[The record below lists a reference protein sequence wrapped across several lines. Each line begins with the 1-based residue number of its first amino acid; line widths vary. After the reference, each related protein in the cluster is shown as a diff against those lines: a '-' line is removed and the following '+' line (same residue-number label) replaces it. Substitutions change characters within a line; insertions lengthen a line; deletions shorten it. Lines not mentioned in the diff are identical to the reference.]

1 MNSKIKHALKVIL
14 VILVIFMLVGS
25 YFFRYDAPAPQPVA
39 PADFTGPTSEPSAN
53 GPTSAPTINGP
64 TTPPPAN

>member
-1 MNSKIKHALKVIL
+1 MKTKIKHILKVIL

-25 YFFRYDAPAPQPVA
+25 YFFKYQAPTPQPVA

-53 GPTSAPTINGP
+53 GPTSAPTTSGP